1 MTAHPEVKR
10 ATEAMEKAVEAMTRE
25 FSGVRTGKATPA
37 LLDTVRVEAYGSQLP
52 VNQVAT
58 VSAPE
63 ARLLVVQP
71 WDKGLV
77 ATVEKAIRAADLG
90 LNPANDGTLI
100 RVPIPPL
107 NEERRRELVKVLH
120 KQAEEGRVSI
130 RHSRQVAKDALEKAR
145 KAGEVSEDEERRHL
159 KDLQKVTDDHIAKID
174 ELLKVKE
181 AEVMEV

>member
-1 MTAHPEVKR
+1 
-10 ATEAMEKAVEAMTRE
+10 
-25 FSGVRTGKATPA
+25 
-37 LLDTVRVEAYGSQLP
+37 
-52 VNQVAT
+52 
-58 VSAPE
+58 
-63 ARLLVVQP
+63 VQP

-77 ATVEKAIRAADLG
+77 AAVEKAIRAADLG

-130 RHSRQVAKDALEKAR
+130 RHSRQVGKDALEKAR
-145 KAGEVSEDEERRHL
+145 KAGEMSEDEERRHL
-159 KDLQKVTDDHIAKID
+159 KDLQKVTDDHIGRID
-174 ELLKVKE
+174 ELLKAKE